1 MQSCVIYT
9 FGGEKKGMWGVEGV
23 GGVRE
28 KPICAEQDSLVIISG
43 CYYCGEADVWR
54 LCFWAV
60 IEMQNN
66 IRIDG
71 HLCLFMK
78 SIS

>member
-9 FGGEKKGMWGVEGV
+9 FGGEKKGVWGVEGV

-43 CYYCGEADVWR
+43 CYYCGEADV
-54 LCFWAV
+54 
-60 IEMQNN
+60 
-66 IRIDG
+66 
-71 HLCLFMK
+71 
-78 SIS
+78 